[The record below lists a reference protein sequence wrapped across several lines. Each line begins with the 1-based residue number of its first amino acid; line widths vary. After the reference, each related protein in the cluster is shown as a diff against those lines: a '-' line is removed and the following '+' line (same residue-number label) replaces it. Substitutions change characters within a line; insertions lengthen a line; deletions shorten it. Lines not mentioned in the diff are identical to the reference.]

1 MISFDSMVAN
11 FCLRF
16 ESFLNSFI
24 RLMTSSARQPAYFS
38 VIAIACLGFISA
50 CVVHEVVGH
59 GGMCLARGDRITLLT
74 SVYFHCSQDT
84 TITTADGNLM
94 NLAVAAICFA
104 LLRFRLSPGWR
115 LLLVFAAAFNSF
127 WACGYI
133 ILSAV
138 TDNGDWAFVLH
149 DLALNPPWLWRGL
162 MALLGVAL
170 YYIAIRLVVPR
181 LPRGIPILIP
191 TLAAGVVA
199 CLAALFYAG
208 PVLPALRDSAQ
219 EGVGLLL
226 IARARYRRGE
236 RSQPETSLPPSGGWV
251 VAAIA
256 VVVVFVATLGRGLI
270 G

>member
-1 MISFDSMVAN
+1 M
-11 FCLRF
+11 
-16 ESFLNSFI
+16 ESSTRHHASLS
-24 RLMTSSARQPAYFS
+24 T
-38 VIAIACLGFISA
+38 IAIACLGFISA
-50 CVVHEVVGH
+50 CVAHEVLGH
-59 GGMCLARGDRITLLT
+59 GGMCLARGDRVTLLT

-84 TITTADGNLM
+84 PITTAAGNLM

-104 LLRFRLSPGWR
+104 LLRFRPSSGWR
-115 LLLVFAAAFNSF
+115 LLLVFAAAFNAF

-133 ILSAV
+133 ILSAF

-149 DLALNPPWLWRGL
+149 DLALTPPWLWRGL

-219 EGVGLLL
+219 EGFGAGVGLLL

-236 RSQPETSLPPSGGWV
+236 QLQPESSLPPSRGWI

-256 VVVVFVATLGRGLI
+256 VVVVFVATLGYGLT

>member
-1 MISFDSMVAN
+1 VRHSPK
-11 FCLRF
+11 
-16 ESFLNSFI
+16 
-24 RLMTSSARQPAYFS
+24 RLVDNLSI
-38 VIAIACLGFISA
+38 IAIACLGFISA
-50 CVVHEVVGH
+50 CVAHEVLGH

-84 TITTADGNLM
+84 PITTAAGNLM
-94 NLAVAAICFA
+94 NLAVAAICFGV
-104 LLRFRLSPGWR
+104 LRFHPSSGWR
-115 LLLVFAAAFNSF
+115 LLLVFAAAFNAF

-138 TDNGDWAFVLH
+138 TDNGDWSFVLH

-181 LPRGIPILIP
+181 LPRGIPILTP

-219 EGVGLLL
+219 EGFGAGVGLLL
-226 IARARYRRGE
+226 IAWARYRRGE
-236 RSQPETSLPPSGGWV
+236 QSQPEASLSASRWLI
-251 VAAIA
+251 AAIA
-256 VVVVFVATLGRGLI
+256 VVLVFVATLGHGVI
-270 G
+270 VK